1 MLSSLEKMYSI
12 PYLKLQRKRRKLKMV
27 KYNQIKPKVV
37 DLSKHLSPL
46 ITSCHISKVININ
59 ISKNQEQEKKCLLL
73 FLSLKIDL
81 TLLTDVENITSLIM
95 SCQFKKT

>member
-1 MLSSLEKMYSI
+1 
-12 PYLKLQRKRRKLKMV
+12 MV
-27 KYNQIKPKVV
+27 KYNQIKIKDM
-37 DLSKHLSPL
+37 DLSKQLSPL
-46 ITSCHISKVININ
+46 ITSCHISKVTNIN

-81 TLLTDVENITSLIM
+81 TLLTYVENITSLIM